1 MTDFRK
7 LVEKFLSES
16 DFSLSD
22 NGEQNNSEQE
32 MEVIAKELYANGSID
47 ITDKEKRNSFF
58 DYIYST
64 ENDFGFDPDDLRQEG
79 DMIYLA

>member
-1 MTDFRK
+1 MTQFRK
-7 LVEKFLSES
+7 LVENFLSES
-16 DFSLSD
+16 NFSLNAGD
-22 NGEQNNSEQE
+22 EQNNSEQE

-47 ITDKEKRNSFF
+47 ITDKEKRNNFF

-64 ENDFGFDPDDLRQEG
+64 EKDFGFDPDDLRQEG